1 MAQGINIM
9 RLIGYAPFFVAALMM
24 TGTSPL
30 QAADPENLEF
40 IGTLVTPPSC
50 SISEDG
56 PVYINFNDVRIKK
69 VAEGRYRETVP
80 LTLKCEESSLAWQLR
95 LSVRGNPAG
104 FDADNATVV
113 TAEQAN
119 LGVKIFQNG
128 QPFKL
133 GEAININ
140 SVTLPTIEAL
150 LVQRDG
156 VELVEGLFNATA
168 TLRAEYQ

>member
-1 MAQGINIM
+1 MMHNKSKYTACLLAG
-9 RLIGYAPFFVAALMM
+9 FVM
-24 TGTSPL
+24 TFLSSA

-56 PVYINFNDVRIKK
+56 PVYVSFGDVRIKK
-69 VAEGRYRETVP
+69 VEEGNYRKTVP
-80 LTLKCEESSLAWQLR
+80 LSLKCEENTLSWQLR
-95 LSVRGNPAG
+95 LSVRGNAAG

-113 TAEQAN
+113 TPEQAN
-119 LGVKIFQNG
+119 LGVKIYQNG

-133 GEAININ
+133 DEAINVN
-140 SVTLPTIEAL
+140 STTLPNIEAV
-150 LVQRDG
+150 LVQRNG
-156 VELVEGLFNATA
+156 VELTEGAFSATA